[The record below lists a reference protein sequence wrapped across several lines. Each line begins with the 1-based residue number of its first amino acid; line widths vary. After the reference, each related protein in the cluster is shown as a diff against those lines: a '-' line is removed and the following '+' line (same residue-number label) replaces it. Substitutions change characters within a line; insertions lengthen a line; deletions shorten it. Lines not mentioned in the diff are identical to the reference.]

1 MRTSENGGRYMTA
14 KEYLKQLKKL
24 DVMINQEVKEL
35 EELRLKA
42 MSIGSIDYSKGR
54 TQTNSFKGAPFVE
67 LIKHIADLEAEI
79 NIDIEKLVDRKH
91 KIIKQIQA
99 LDDTNYMEILYK
111 RYVEFKKLEEIAVE
125 MNFTYQYTR
134 EIHGYALQ
142 KFETTY
148 KNLF

>member
-1 MRTSENGGRYMTA
+1 MTA

-24 DVMINQEVKEL
+24 DVMINQKAKEL
-35 EELRLKA
+35 EDLRLKA
-42 MSIGSIDYSKGR
+42 TSVGSIDYSKGR
-54 TQTNSFKGAPFVE
+54 SQTNSFKGASFVE
-67 LIKHIADLEAEI
+67 LIEHIADLEAEI
-79 NIDIEKLVDRKH
+79 NIDIDKLVDRKH

-142 KFETTY
+142 EFETTY
-148 KNLF
+148 KNLY